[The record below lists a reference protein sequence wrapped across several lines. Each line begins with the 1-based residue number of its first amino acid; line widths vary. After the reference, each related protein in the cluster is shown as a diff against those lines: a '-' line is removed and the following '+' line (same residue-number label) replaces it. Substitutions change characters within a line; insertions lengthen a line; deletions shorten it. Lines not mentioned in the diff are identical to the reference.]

1 MRTRSILLKSVQY
14 LSYIFED
21 PILCVYEDPILQQKQ
36 LNNPVPKRAPLSQS
50 FTMETMLSFA
60 DSSSSQDEADD
71 EEESEEEEKEN
82 KVKEDWVKAT
92 DCEDLTNGKAG
103 GHRSLSLVRT
113 EFSSQPDLPT
123 FIQVSFCLHLSV
135 SFNIVHLL
143 GLHLPRSLSWR
154 LHP

>member
-1 MRTRSILLKSVQY
+1 MCQC
-14 LSYIFED
+14 IF
-21 PILCVYEDPILQQKQ
+21 EDPILQQKQ
-36 LNNPVPKRAPLSQS
+36 HNYPATKRAPLSQS

-82 KVKEDWVKAT
+82 KVKEDWIKTT

-113 EFSSQPDLPT
+113 EFSSKLDLPT
-123 FIQVSFCLHLSV
+123 FIQVSLPCPHVSV
-135 SFNIVHLL
+135 C
-143 GLHLPRSLSWR
+143 
-154 LHP
+154 